1 MEQEVDILKQSFLK
15 KSRDRLLLGNQ
26 MNSSCRELYKICMP
40 QAAVLHF
47 KIHMGAVVEVHIKT
61 WYTYISLISQFALCR
76 LAFTTPTSA
85 PSSSLALALAMSA
98 AS

>member
-26 MNSSCRELYKICMP
+26 MNTSCRELYKICMP

-47 KIHMGAVVEVHIKT
+47 KIHMGVVVEVHIKT
-61 WYTYISLISQFALCR
+61 WHICLISQFALCR

-85 PSSSLALALAMSA
+85 PSSSLALALAMST